1 MLNALRR
8 GSKGFL
14 AKILIALLVMSFAV
28 WGISD
33 FVNQVDPTEVA
44 RAGDTPVTTNEFA
57 RIYQRELRR
66 IAQTRGTG
74 LTPEEA
80 MAEGVPQQIVGSL
93 VFQALQVD
101 AARALG
107 LDVGDETLAERI
119 RAAPVFAGAD
129 GAFDRSTFDLLL
141 AENRYTE
148 PEFIALER
156 DAAVQEMWVNGILG
170 GYTAPTAYLEALNTY
185 MNQTR
190 QITWFELTADA
201 LGPIPDPSD
210 EELRAF
216 HEENASLFR
225 APERRSFS
233 FVTLSA
239 EALAEP
245 ETISDE
251 AVRSAYERDGA
262 YGEAERRHVQQI
274 VLDDPVIARTAVD
287 AVNEGTDFETIL
299 AGMNKTFEDVD
310 LGLVERRAI
319 VDPAVREA
327 AFGLEEGRAAF
338 VDGRFGPVLVRV
350 SEIREAQKRPFEE
363 VEAEI
368 RSTLAADEAADLVND
383 IFVNVEDAAAGGA
396 LVGEMADRFGLP
408 LTEVEPVSRT
418 GVDADGT
425 RADVP
430 REILATAF
438 AVAPGD
444 DPEPVRVGSST
455 MWLQVDEV
463 VEAAERPYEEVAGD
477 VIVEWTESE
486 RTRRL
491 AALAGEAVD
500 AVAQGTPIA
509 DVARRHGA
517 EARTSDAFSRS
528 EPPQDL
534 PSPVAAAAFEGAE
547 GHEDSVV
554 TGPGSHIVF
563 EVTEVSSPAFFEEA
577 ADLRPIRTVLDEGL
591 AQTLVSEFLG
601 GWQAE
606 VGATENPTVINQIVG
621 IDARTR

>member
-1 MLNALRR
+1 
-8 GSKGFL
+8 
-14 AKILIALLVMSFAV
+14 
-28 WGISD
+28 
-33 FVNQVDPTEVA
+33 
-44 RAGDTPVTTNEFA
+44 
-57 RIYQRELRR
+57 
-66 IAQTRGTG
+66 
-74 LTPEEA
+74 
-80 MAEGVPQQIVGSL
+80 MAEGRVPQQIVGQVSS
-93 VFQALQVD
+93 FQAPPGGRRT
-101 AARALG
+101 APSG

-327 AFGLEEGRAAF
+327 AFGLEEGRGPS
-338 VDGRFGPVLVRV
+338 VDGRFGPGSPSVRGPGK
-350 SEIREAQKRPFEE
+350 SREAQKRPFAGGGRPRSGSTSPPNEAGGTL
-363 VEAEI
+363 VERHLLNES
-368 RSTLAADEAADLVND
+368 RC
-383 IFVNVEDAAAGGA
+383 AAGGA
-396 LVGEMADRFGLP
+396 LCGRDVPTGFGLP
-408 LTEVEPVSRT
+408 L
-418 GVDADGT
+418 
-425 RADVP
+425 
-430 REILATAF
+430 
-438 AVAPGD
+438 
-444 DPEPVRVGSST
+444 
-455 MWLQVDEV
+455 
-463 VEAAERPYEEVAGD
+463 
-477 VIVEWTESE
+477 
-486 RTRRL
+486 
-491 AALAGEAVD
+491 
-500 AVAQGTPIA
+500 
-509 DVARRHGA
+509 
-517 EARTSDAFSRS
+517 
-528 EPPQDL
+528 
-534 PSPVAAAAFEGAE
+534 
-547 GHEDSVV
+547 
-554 TGPGSHIVF
+554 
-563 EVTEVSSPAFFEEA
+563 
-577 ADLRPIRTVLDEGL
+577 IRG
-591 AQTLVSEFLG
+591 
-601 GWQAE
+601 
-606 VGATENPTVINQIVG
+606 
-621 IDARTR
+621 